1 MLKVLMLNKK
11 AEKLREELENLS
23 TREAE
28 LVAKSEELAEA
39 IEEVETEEELEVV
52 EGEVNEVS
60 EEKEKLEEEKD
71 ELEEKLKE
79 IEEEIAEL
87 EEKKPEDDEK
97 ERSGLQRGPEKR
109 DMGVRNDMMVNKFET
124 REQMLSRINKDEN
137 KEFYRAIIEHV
148 KLKKRTLTGG
158 DLTIPTD
165 IVNMIHKRVA
175 DMNPLY
181 NEITV
186 HRLNGNGRV
195 FVDGS
200 IPKGIWTECCDPL
213 EELDFALKMIELDC
227 YKVGG
232 YTALCNAII
241 DDSAIDLINY
251 IDERIAMSI
260 SLGLLDG
267 IVLGD
272 GNKKPL
278 GFMNADI
285 QKISVEPDFKSIVK
299 AFGEIGE
306 EGVQLGRY
314 LAIMNR
320 KTYYAY
326 VISNMM
332 RVGDNGQWVVTD
344 EADAV
349 FPDGTR
355 IKIIDNVPENTI
367 IVGDF
372 KRYILGER
380 KSMTITSS
388 DHVQFI
394 QDNTVIKGIA
404 RYDGKPA
411 EASSFA
417 ILELEGSLGE

>member
-39 IEEVETEEELEVV
+39 IEEIETEEELEVV

-79 IEEEIAEL
+79 IEEEIEEL
-87 EEKKPEDDEK
+87 EEKKPEDNEK
-97 ERSGLQRGPEKR
+97 ERSGLKRGPEKR
-109 DMGVRNDMMVNKFET
+109 DMGVRNNMMVNKFET
-124 REQMLSRINKDEN
+124 REQMLARINKDEN
-137 KEFYRAIIEHV
+137 KEFYRTIIEHV
-148 KLKKRTLTGG
+148 RLNKRTLEGG

-165 IVNMIHKRVA
+165 IVNIIQKRVA

-181 NEITV
+181 NEVTV
-186 HRLNGNGRV
+186 HKLNGNGRF

-200 IPKGIWTECCDPL
+200 IPRGIWVECCDPL

-227 YKVGG
+227 YMVGG
-232 YTALCNAII
+232 YAILCNALI

-260 SLGLLDG
+260 SLGILDG
-267 IVLGD
+267 IVIGD
-272 GNKKPL
+272 GDKKPL
-278 GFMNADI
+278 GLMNAGI

-320 KTYYAY
+320 KTYYSY

-332 RVGDNGQWVVTD
+332 RVGDNGQWVTTD
-344 EADAV
+344 EADAA

-380 KSMTITSS
+380 KAMTVTDSE
-388 DHVQFI
+388 HAQFI
-394 QDNTVIKGIA
+394 QNNTIIKGLA